1 MKKALIIVDVQQ
13 MISEAIDHSDFVDWF
28 GFINSK
34 AKTFSHA
41 GDLVIFSR
49 QELPNQLF
57 FRKVFGKNM
66 VKGSSGVENSEH
78 FEAFNSVDYI
88 KYFPSAL
95 SNKKLL
101 SFLKSNQITD
111 LTIIGGDGVKCAYYT
126 ALDASQ
132 KGFDVTYDYNGIFT
146 FWPNQISEKVTK
158 LQNAGVQIAGNSEN
172 MLILDISYLKGKVG
186 GK

>member
-1 MKKALIIVDVQQ
+1 MKKALIIVDVQR
-13 MISEAIDHSDFVDWF
+13 MISEAIDHSNFVDWF
-28 GFINSK
+28 GFVNSK
-34 AKTFSHA
+34 AKLFSQA
-41 GDLVIFSR
+41 GDIVIFSR

-57 FRKVFGKNM
+57 YRKVFGENM
-66 VKGSSGVENSEH
+66 VKGSNGVKNSEH
-78 FEAFNSVDYI
+78 FEVFNCVDYI

-95 SNKKLL
+95 SNKKLI
-101 SFLKSNQITD
+101 SFLKSHQITD

-146 FWPNQISEKVTK
+146 FWPNQISEKVAK
-158 LQNAGVQIAGNSEN
+158 LQNAGVKIEGKPEN